1 MVDEPNLAA
10 EPKGRAAVE
19 QALVGAAAD
28 LLAEVGPR
36 NVGVRDI
43 AQRAGVNHGQVHHY
57 FGSKRGLLLAAM
69 RQLATE
75 HFTNAT
81 ERAGGGAIPPPLTL
95 AEDDRYWQ
103 AVIRT
108 VLDGD
113 LELATVEVAD
123 GVSVPQRA
131 LHALAAASGLAEA
144 DVELKANVAAVVA
157 LQLAWVALEPFV
169 FAVTD
174 VADDERHAVRA
185 RHRRPLRTAR
195 APREVTQL
203 RQSATNSVSQPPTPS
218 VSHQHCID
226 LDQQLGLEQGGHP

>member
-1 MVDEPNLAA
+1 MAN

-19 QALVGAAAD
+19 AALVDAAAD
-28 LLAEVGPR
+28 ALAHAGPR
-36 NVGVRDI
+36 SASVREI

-57 FGSKRGLLLAAM
+57 FGSKRGLLVAAM
-69 RQLATE
+69 RRLAAD
-75 HFTNAT
+75 HLANAT
-81 ERAGGGAIPPPLTL
+81 ARAGGGPIPPPLTL

-123 GVSVPQRA
+123 GVSVPRRA
-131 LHALAAASGLAEA
+131 LHALAEANGLAEA
-144 DVELKANVAAVVA
+144 DVELKAKVAAVVA

-174 VADDERHAVRA
+174 VPDDEREAVRA
-185 RHRRPLRTAR
+185 HIVDL
-195 APREVTQL
+195 
-203 RQSATNSVSQPPTPS
+203 SVRLALP
-218 VSHQHCID
+218 D
-226 LDQQLGLEQGGHP
+226 DA

>member
-1 MVDEPNLAA
+1 MA
-10 EPKGRAAVE
+10 EPKGRVAVQ
-19 QALVGAAAD
+19 QALIDAAAD

-36 NVGVRDI
+36 NAGVRDI

-57 FGSKRGLLLAAM
+57 FGSKRGLLFAAM

-95 AEDDRYWQ
+95 AEDDGYWQ
-103 AVIRT
+103 GVIRT

-131 LHALAAASGLAEA
+131 LHALADASGLTAA
-144 DVELKANVAAVVA
+144 DVELKSNVAAVVA

-169 FAVTD
+169 FAVTE
-174 VADDERHAVRA
+174 VADDEREAVRA
-185 RHRRPLRTAR
+185 HIAAL
-195 APREVTQL
+195 
-203 RQSATNSVSQPPTPS
+203 SVRLVLPDT
-218 VSHQHCID
+218 
-226 LDQQLGLEQGGHP
+226 